1 VTASTYRC
9 IAFAI
14 DDEGVARLTLDRSDK
29 LNPIDGELMREIAN
43 ALSRVRAD
51 TRVRALSIDSTGKVF
66 SAGGSLDRMASGGS
80 ELRGTESRGARIAQE
95 MKTVVN
101 PTILALQDLPVP
113 VIVAVQGPAVG
124 AGVGLA
130 LAGDITIAARSAYFY
145 LPFIPKL
152 GIVPDT
158 GSAWFVH
165 RAIGWARAQALILG
179 GDKLGAE
186 EAHRMGLIARCVDDA
201 ALAGEAAKLARS
213 LAKLPANAAL
223 EARRIGTVAQ
233 EQGLRA
239 VLEHEVARQGE
250 LIDSPAFDEGVR
262 AFMQRREPVFAGRR
276 DPVD

>member
-1 VTASTYRC
+1 VTAAPYRC
-9 IAFAI
+9 IAFAV
-14 DDEGVARLTLDRSDK
+14 DDEGIARLTLNRSDK
-29 LNPIDGELMREIAN
+29 LNPIDGELMIEIAD

-51 TRVRALSIDSTGKVF
+51 TRVRALSIDSAGRVF
-66 SAGGSLDRMASGGS
+66 SAGGSLDRMASGGT
-80 ELRGTESRGARIAQE
+80 ELHVSESRGTRTAHE

-101 PTILALQDLPVP
+101 PTILALQALPVP
-113 VIVAVQGPAVG
+113 VVVAVQGAAVG

-165 RAIGWARAQALILG
+165 RAVGWVRAQALILG
-179 GDKLGAE
+179 GEKLGAE
-186 EAHRMGLIARCVDDA
+186 EAQRMGLIARCVDDA
-201 ALAGEAAKLARS
+201 ALADEAAKLARS

-250 LIDSPAFDEGVR
+250 LIDSPAFGEGVR
-262 AFMQRREPVFAGRR
+262 AFMQRREPVFAGRCGPA
-276 DPVD
+276 D